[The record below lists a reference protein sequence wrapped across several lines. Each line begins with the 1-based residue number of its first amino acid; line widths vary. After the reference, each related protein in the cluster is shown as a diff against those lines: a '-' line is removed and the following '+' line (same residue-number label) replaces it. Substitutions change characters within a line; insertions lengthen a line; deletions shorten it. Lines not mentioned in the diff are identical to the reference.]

1 MRSCV
6 PLDLA
11 DGDRG
16 VAIGGAGE
24 MVGGVVGLVG
34 WMTVRRRS
42 LIPWF

>member
-24 MVGGVVGLVG
+24 IVGGVVGLAG
-34 WMTVRRRS
+34 WMTARGRS
-42 LIPWF
+42 LVP